1 MRTSSDDEDETESED
16 DEDDDTTAPPP
27 NGSGNGTGTGTGTA
41 NSAFVV
47 YLGTAASDTAFGAG
61 LGDLLSGGDKDDNL
75 FGFAGDDTIT
85 GGDGDDHLDGGDGHD
100 NLLGNAGDDTL
111 KGGAGNDVLDG
122 GAGNDR
128 IDGGDGNDIVYG
140 GAGRDVI
147 KTGLGNDTIVAYDND
162 GSDVVDAGDETDDSD
177 TLDMSA
183 ILGNI
188 TVFLSANGTGSANV
202 AGGDADS
209 IKGIENV
216 ITGSGDDVIVASTD
230 VNVLEG
236 GGGSDTFVF
245 NSVAAANGDTIS
257 DFQDGDLIVLSSLFP
272 TLNLGEGVLSTD
284 SALFNANGEF
294 LRLKIQGD
302 DTLVEGSTD
311 ANADVEFAIRILGRT
326 DLEQKDFA

>member
-1 MRTSSDDEDETESED
+1 MTMPTPRRMTKRMRPTEDDEDETECED

-61 LGDLLSGGDKDDNL
+61 LDDLLSGGDKDDNL

-100 NLLGNAGDDTL
+100 SLLGNAGDDTL
-111 KGGAGNDVLDG
+111 KGGAGNDELDG

-128 IDGGDGNDIVYG
+128 IDGGGGDDDVYG

-147 KTGLGNDTIVAYDND
+147 KTGAGNDTIYAFDND
-162 GSDVVDAGDETDDSD
+162 GNDVIDAGDETGDSD

-183 ILGNI
+183 ISGNI

-216 ITGSGDDVIVASTD
+216 ITGSGVDVIVASTD

-236 GGGSDTFVF
+236 GLGNDTFVF
-245 NSVAAANGDTIS
+245 NSAAAANGDTIG
-257 DFQDGDLIVLSSLFP
+257 DFQDGDLIDLSSLFAS
-272 TLNLGEGVLSTD
+272 LSLGEGVLSTGGT
-284 SALFNANGEF
+284 LNAAGEF
-294 LRLKIQGD
+294 RTHD
-302 DTLVEGSTD
+302 P
-311 ANADVEFAIRILGRT
+311 GRRH
-326 DLEQKDFA
+326 AR